1 MNKQYD
7 LTKNIKFEIIFFITS
22 IILTLVNF
30 KYKSDYRYL
39 TLIFAIIFVGLKT
52 IIYFLNNKAEKTK
65 NTKLLESIKKYNK
78 IINII
83 FAICMIFI
91 LIILIVSIFN
101 NVNIKNKKDM
111 SSIGISIVLIAL
123 VIISALLAR
132 KILIKYIFKQEIHT
146 TSEKYPFFLLL
157 SIIIGFVI
165 FAILGMLIL
174 LSLPYLGIKIFQ

>member
-7 LTKNIKFEIIFFITS
+7 LKKDIKFEIIFLITS

-30 KYKSDYRYL
+30 KYKSDYRDL
-39 TLIFAIIFVGLKT
+39 TLIFAAIFVGLKT

-78 IINII
+78 IINRV
-83 FAICMIFI
+83 FSVCMIFI
-91 LIILIVSIFN
+91 LIGVIVSIFN
-101 NVNIKNKKDM
+101 NVNIKDKKDI
-111 SSIGISIVLIAL
+111 SAIVISIILIAL
-123 VIISALLAR
+123 AIISALLAR

-146 TSEKYPFFLLL
+146 ASEKYPFFLLL
-157 SIIIGFVI
+157 NIIIGFVI
-165 FAILGMLIL
+165 FVILGMLIL